1 MKNIVGLLAM
11 VLVLLGSSSA
21 FAEDSWDQNELGVI
35 FVAFGVP
42 MTLSVSF
49 FVYLTLRS
57 YQTRRVQIAAI
68 EHGLPIPQGQPSDS
82 RKPGFVLIALGLG
95 FGIATYVALEDEQAI
110 RVSIFGLIP
119 MLIGA
124 GLLLY
129 HHVANRDQDQQKDE
143 DGGPP
148 RVREQP

>member
-68 EHGLPIPQGQPSDS
+68 EHGFSLGKVAQGHP
-82 RKPGFVLIALGLG
+82 
-95 FGIATYVALEDEQAI
+95 EI
-110 RVSIFGLIP
+110 RRISSTGDH
-119 MLIGA
+119 
-124 GLLLY
+124 LLS
-129 HHVANRDQDQQKDE
+129 VFD
-143 DGGPP
+143 
-148 RVREQP
+148 